1 MGFEQTELSLSIGR
15 AGWAWG
21 CSSADFDNN
30 GYPDVI
36 IGNGLE
42 TRQFVQD
49 YESEYWLHDA
59 FIADSEPDPAAY
71 LYFKEKF
78 AQTRGKGQSYGGY
91 ESNRLFLNLEGK
103 SFVDVGHLW
112 GLGLQRDTRNVVT
125 DDFNG
130 DGLIDCL
137 FTHYE
142 AWPDESQVLR
152 IYQNELQST
161 SNWIGFR
168 LASEPNQASPTGV
181 TIEIETENHRQV
193 KTIVTGDSY
202 RSQHAQSVHFGMGSD
217 SLVLSAIVTWPN
229 GRQTNIRKPQ
239 INRYHRI
246 PRLSQTLLNDKE

>member
-1 MGFEQTELSLSIGR
+1 
-15 AGWAWG
+15 
-21 CSSADFDNN
+21 
-30 GYPDVI
+30 
-36 IGNGLE
+36 
-42 TRQFVQD
+42 
-49 YESEYWLHDA
+49 
-59 FIADSEPDPAAY
+59 
-71 LYFKEKF
+71 
-78 AQTRGKGQSYGGY
+78 
-91 ESNRLFLNLEGK
+91 
-103 SFVDVGHLW
+103 LW

-130 DGLIDCL
+130 DGLVDCL

-168 LASEPNQASPTGV
+168 LASEPNQASPVGV
-181 TIEIETENHRQV
+181 TIEIETENLRQV

-217 SLVLSAIVTWPN
+217 SLILSAIVTWPN

-246 PRLSQTLLNDKE
+246 TWLSQPLLNDKE